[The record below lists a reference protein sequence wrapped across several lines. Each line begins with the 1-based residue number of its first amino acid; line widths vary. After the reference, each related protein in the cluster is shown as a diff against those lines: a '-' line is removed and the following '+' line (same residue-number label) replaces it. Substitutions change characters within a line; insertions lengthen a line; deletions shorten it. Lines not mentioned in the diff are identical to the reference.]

1 MEDYKVDTVYVT
13 RCKDCKSSIGNK
25 GCTVICLKGFGVVPV
40 HGLYRQRGLPDGIL
54 RLRRR

>member
-40 HGLYRQRGLPDGIL
+40 DHFCSYGERRKKDGK
-54 RLRRR
+54 